1 VEPHKAPRSSMSPLI
16 VTDSDGRLAL
26 VVGSPGGSSIIDYV
40 ARSTIAILD
49 WNMPVQD
56 AISQGN
62 VIARDAP
69 AVIESSRMPAG
80 VVDALHARGWTT
92 RELTLGEVS
101 GIQAI
106 RVTPHGL
113 EGGADPRREGT
124 VVRLAPGERVTPPA
138 R

>member
-1 VEPHKAPRSSMSPLI
+1 MAPVI
-16 VTDSDGRLAL
+16 VTDRDGRLAL
-26 VVGSPGGSSIIDYV
+26 VIGSPGGSSIINYV
-40 ARSTIAILD
+40 ARATIAILD

-56 AISQGN
+56 AIDQGN

-69 AVIESSRMPAG
+69 VVIESSRMPAG
-80 VVDALHARGWTT
+80 IVDALHTRGWAT

-106 RVTPHGL
+106 RVTPRGL

-124 VVRLAPGERVTPPA
+124 VARIAPGETVTPPA